1 MLEGAACSFGGKPK
15 IFASSFNR
23 LPQKTVGQQNCKYK
37 IARLAV
43 LHHSGDRTFVRMTRA
58 RTASYGLVTPPPLHR
73 WMHAVL
79 MLFAEL
85 VSHAVS
91 TLQMVLVR
99 RTRECHTQAAP
110 EVLPRATSGLHQETD
125 QAAPTG
131 LSTGSGLQPA
141 FPAQAGIQT
150 PLTVRTR
157 KLSLRS
163 SRRTSGSRADGE
175 PCPTL
180 QLQSPTR
187 VETVP
192 GFRRLILSRSKDARM
207 SGRGCIKSA

>member
-1 MLEGAACSFGGKPK
+1 
-15 IFASSFNR
+15 
-23 LPQKTVGQQNCKYK
+23 
-37 IARLAV
+37 
-43 LHHSGDRTFVRMTRA
+43 MTRA
-58 RTASYGLVTPPPLHR
+58 RTASFGLVTPPPLYR
-73 WMHAVL
+73 WIDAVL

-85 VSHAVS
+85 VSHAAS
-91 TLQMVLVR
+91 TLHMVFVR
-99 RTRECHTQAAP
+99 RTRACHTTAAP

-141 FPAQAGIQT
+141 SPAKAGVQT
-150 PLTVRTR
+150 PHIVRTRNPGATR

-163 SRRTSGSRADGE
+163 SRRMSGSRADGE

-180 QLQSPTR
+180 QLQAFTG
-187 VETVP
+187 VQTVP

>member
-1 MLEGAACSFGGKPK
+1 
-15 IFASSFNR
+15 
-23 LPQKTVGQQNCKYK
+23 
-37 IARLAV
+37 
-43 LHHSGDRTFVRMTRA
+43 MTRA
-58 RTASYGLVTPPPLHR
+58 RPASYGLVTPPPLHR

-110 EVLPRATSGLHQETD
+110 EDLPRATSGLHQEAD
-125 QAAPTG
+125 QAASTG

-141 FPAQAGIQT
+141 SPAKARVRNGAEGAIWSGGPNRVTEAASYARGLQT
-150 PLTVRTR
+150 PHTVRTR

-163 SRRTSGSRADGE
+163 SRRMSASRADGE

-180 QLQSPTR
+180 QLQAYTR
-187 VETVP
+187 VQTVP
-192 GFRRLILSRSKDARM
+192 GFRRLILSLSKHAGV
-207 SGRGCIKSA
+207 SGLCCAKSA